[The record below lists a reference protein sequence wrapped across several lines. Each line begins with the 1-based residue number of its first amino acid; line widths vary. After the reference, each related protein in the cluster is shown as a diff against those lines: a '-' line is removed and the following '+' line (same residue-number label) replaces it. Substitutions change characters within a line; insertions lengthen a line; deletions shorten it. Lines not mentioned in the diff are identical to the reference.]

1 MISISFLLGLGPSAN
16 TPDPAHEISTKGP
29 YAFDGFGQ
37 TDRPHFIKVLDVHI
51 YVYISY
57 KYKERGYTICFLLVL
72 DA

>member
-37 TDRPHFIKVLDVHI
+37 TDRPHFIKVLDVLI
-51 YVYISY
+51 YVYIYRTNIKREVALSVFY
-57 KYKERGYTICFLLVL
+57 
-72 DA
+72 